1 MKVFK
6 FGGASVKSANAII
19 NLAKII
25 DKQTDRLVIVI
36 SAMDKT
42 TNALE
47 KIAMNYFWKSPDI
60 LTQIQ
65 PLRDFHFGILD
76 DLFTYKEHKV
86 YKEVEAWFAEMEH
99 KIAKQPSLDF
109 DYEYDQIVS
118 YGELIS
124 TTIVSNYFN
133 EIELKN
139 NWVDIRDCLKTG
151 SEFRDAVIDWELSK
165 DLTNKTLTELTER
178 ILITQGFIGSTIN
191 NITTTLGREGSDF
204 TAAALTYILDADQII
219 IWKDVE
225 GIYNAD
231 PEHFNH
237 FEKLSTISYQEAIE
251 LAYFGAKVIH
261 PKTIKPLQNKGIPL
275 FVKSFL
281 APEAEGTIIQTIEG
295 NLSLPPVYIIK
306 QNQILISISPKDFSF
321 IAEDNLSKIFALF
334 AKYRIKIN
342 ISENSAISFSVCVD
356 WDESRTPGILKNL
369 QQEYKIKYNTDLTL
383 ITIRHYTEDALEKMT
398 EGRKVLLEQRSRTTV
413 RLVVI

>member
-6 FGGASVKSANAII
+6 FGGTSVRSADAII

-25 DKQTDRLVIVI
+25 ENHKEKLVIVI
-36 SAMDKT
+36 SAMGKT
-42 TNALE
+42 TNNLE

-60 LTQIQ
+60 LEQLKPIKS
-65 PLRDFHFGILD
+65 FHFNILD
-76 DLFTYKEHKV
+76 DLFTNKDHQIYE
-86 YKEVEAWFAEMEH
+86 EVEDWFRELER
-99 KIAKQPSLDF
+99 KLKKQPSLDF

-118 YGELIS
+118 FGELIS
-124 TTIVSNYFN
+124 TTIVSYYFN
-133 EIELKN
+133 EIGLN
-139 NWVDIRDCLKTG
+139 NRWVDIRDCLKTG
-151 SEFRDAVIDWELSK
+151 NEFRDAVIDWELSK
-165 DLTNKTLTELTER
+165 DMAYKTFNEPNDSLF
-178 ILITQGFIGSTIN
+178 ITQGFIGSTIN

-204 TAAALTYILDADQII
+204 TAAVLTYIMEAEQII

-231 PEHFNH
+231 PEYFNEY
-237 FEKLSTISYQEAIE
+237 EKLKTISYQEAIE

-275 FVKSFL
+275 YVKSFL
-281 APEAEGTIIQTIEG
+281 NPGADGTVIQTVKDNIE
-295 NLSLPPVYIIK
+295 LPPVYIIK

-321 IAEDNLSKIFALF
+321 IAEENLSKIFALF

-369 QQEYKIKYNTDLTL
+369 QQDYKIKYNTDLTL
-383 ITIRHYTEDALEKMT
+383 ITIRHYNDEAIRKMT
-398 EGRKVLLEQRSRTTV
+398 TGKEILLEQRSRNTMRIIV
-413 RLVVI
+413 K

>member
-6 FGGASVKSANAII
+6 FGGTSVRSADAII

-25 DKQTDRLVIVI
+25 ENHKEKLVIVI
-36 SAMDKT
+36 SAMGKT
-42 TNALE
+42 TNNLE

-60 LTQIQ
+60 LEQLKPIKS
-65 PLRDFHFGILD
+65 FHFNILD
-76 DLFTYKEHKV
+76 DLFTNKDHQIYE
-86 YKEVEAWFAEMEH
+86 EIEDWFRELER
-99 KIAKQPSLDF
+99 KLKKQPSLDF

-118 YGELIS
+118 FGELIS
-124 TTIVSNYFN
+124 TTIVSYYFN
-133 EIELKN
+133 EIGLN
-139 NWVDIRDCLKTG
+139 NRWVDIRDCLKTG
-151 SEFRDAVIDWELSK
+151 NEFRDAVIDWELSK
-165 DLTNKTLTELTER
+165 DMAYKTFNEPNDSLF
-178 ILITQGFIGSTIN
+178 ITQGFIGSTIN

-204 TAAALTYILDADQII
+204 TAAVLTYIMEAEQII

-231 PEHFNH
+231 PEYFNEY
-237 FEKLSTISYQEAIE
+237 EKLKTISYQEAIE

-275 FVKSFL
+275 YVKSFL
-281 APEAEGTIIQTIEG
+281 NPGAEGTVIQTVKDNIE
-295 NLSLPPVYIIK
+295 LPPVYIIK

-321 IAEDNLSKIFALF
+321 IAEENLSKIFALF

-369 QQEYKIKYNTDLTL
+369 QQDYKIKYNTDLTL
-383 ITIRHYTEDALEKMT
+383 ITIRHYNDEAIRKMT
-398 EGRKVLLEQRSRTTV
+398 TGKEILLEQRSRNTMRIIV
-413 RLVVI
+413 K

>member
-6 FGGASVKSANAII
+6 FGGTSVRSADAII

-25 DKQTDRLVIVI
+25 ENHKEKLVIVI
-36 SAMDKT
+36 SAMGKT
-42 TNALE
+42 TNNLE

-60 LTQIQ
+60 LEQLKPIKS
-65 PLRDFHFGILD
+65 FHFNILD
-76 DLFTYKEHKV
+76 DLFTNKDHQIYE
-86 YKEVEAWFAEMEH
+86 EIEDWFRELER
-99 KIAKQPSLDF
+99 KLKKQPSLDF

-118 YGELIS
+118 FGELIS
-124 TTIVSNYFN
+124 TTIVSYYFN
-133 EIELKN
+133 EIGLN
-139 NWVDIRDCLKTG
+139 NRWVDIRDCLKTG
-151 SEFRDAVIDWELSK
+151 NEFRDAVIDWELSK
-165 DLTNKTLTELTER
+165 DMAYKTFNEPNDSLF
-178 ILITQGFIGSTIN
+178 ITQGFIGSTIN

-204 TAAALTYILDADQII
+204 TAAVLTYIMEAEQII

-231 PEHFNH
+231 PEYFNEY
-237 FEKLSTISYQEAIE
+237 EKLKTISYQEAIE

-275 FVKSFL
+275 YVKSFL
-281 APEAEGTIIQTIEG
+281 NPGADGTVIQTVKDNIK
-295 NLSLPPVYIIK
+295 LPPVYIIK

-321 IAEDNLSKIFALF
+321 IAEENLSKIFALF

-369 QQEYKIKYNTDLTL
+369 QQDYKIKYNTDLTL
-383 ITIRHYTEDALEKMT
+383 ITIRHYNDEAIRKMT
-398 EGRKVLLEQRSRTTV
+398 TGKEILLEQRSRNTMRIIV
-413 RLVVI
+413 K